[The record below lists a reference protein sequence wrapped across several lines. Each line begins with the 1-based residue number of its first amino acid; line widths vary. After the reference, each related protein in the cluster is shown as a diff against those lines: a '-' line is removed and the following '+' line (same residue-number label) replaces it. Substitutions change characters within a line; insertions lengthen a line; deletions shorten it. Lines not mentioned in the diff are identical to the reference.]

1 MPSRDQPVLLAAGLS
16 WPESPRWRD
25 GALWISDVHNF
36 RLAKVD
42 MDGTVETVCLVEG
55 RPSGMDFS
63 ADGRLLL
70 ATALGKQLL
79 DVDVS
84 CGAVKTAVD
93 LAGLTSA
100 YLNDLI
106 TNADGWSWV
115 GDTGFV
121 FGADEPERC
130 GSLIGWHPSHGARIV
145 AADIFF
151 PNGMAITPDGSTLY
165 LAETFGKR
173 ISAFDIGRDG
183 ALDNRRLHAELPGS
197 PDGLCLDAE
206 GCLWVALLFEGRFVR
221 ISREG
226 KEIDRIDFPGKSAI
240 ACIIGGNDKA
250 TLFLCVSRID
260 KSDPDNIVRHGEI
273 HVMPAPTAGAGRP

>member
-1 MPSRDQPVLLAAGLS
+1 MPSRDEPILLATGLS
-16 WPESPRWRD
+16 WPESPRWRN
-25 GALWISDVHNF
+25 GALWLSDVHNF
-36 RLAKVD
+36 RLARVD
-42 MDGTVETVCLVEG
+42 MDGSVETVCAVEG

-63 ADGRLLL
+63 AEGHLLM
-70 ATALGKQLL
+70 ATALGRQLL
-79 DVDVS
+79 DISVPDGVQRPM
-84 CGAVKTAVD
+84 AD
-93 LAGLTSA
+93 LGSLTKA
-100 YLNDLI
+100 YLNDLV
-106 TNADGWSWV
+106 TSADGWSWV

-121 FGADEPERC
+121 FGVAEPRRC
-130 GSLIGWHPSHGARIV
+130 GSLIGWHPLHGARIV

-165 LAETFGKR
+165 LAETFGKC

-183 ALDNRRLHAELPGS
+183 SLDNRRLHAELPGS

-221 ISREG
+221 LSPQG

-240 ACIIGGNDKA
+240 ACIIGDDDKS

-260 KSDPDNIVRHGEI
+260 KSDPANIVRHGEI
-273 HVMPAPTAGAGRP
+273 HRMRAPAAAAGRP